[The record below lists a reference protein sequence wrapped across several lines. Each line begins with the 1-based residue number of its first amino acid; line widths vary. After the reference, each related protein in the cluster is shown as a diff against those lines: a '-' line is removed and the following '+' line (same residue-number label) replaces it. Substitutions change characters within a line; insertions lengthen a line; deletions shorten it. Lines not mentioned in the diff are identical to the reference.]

1 MYTMHIVMV
10 VVVSIVHDALAECCL
25 VFSVSARVCVG
36 AALSRL
42 IGLRQTCN
50 LQLLLNE

>member
-1 MYTMHIVMV
+1 MYTMHIVIV
-10 VVVSIVHDALAECCL
+10 VVVSIVHNALTKCRL
-25 VFSVSARVCVG
+25 VSTVCVWG